1 MNFTSDRI
9 LSKYFVCDGMDS
21 DCVGIVKLEMM
32 RIRLFSKDG
41 EFIYFVYLG
50 YFSWIEFK

>member
-1 MNFTSDRI
+1 MNFTGDRI

-32 RIRLFSKDG
+32 RIRLFSKDR
-41 EFIYFVYLG
+41 EFI